1 MDEDRPWEGEEPSAR
16 PDPTFRPVP
25 AAIGVFTAVAA
36 PIVFYAVARA
46 GGTDVTVLVVG
57 LGVALVAAVAAGLF
71 VAARGGRV
79 TDRRQ
84 L

>member
-1 MDEDRPWEGEEPSAR
+1 
-16 PDPTFRPVP
+16 
-25 AAIGVFTAVAA
+25 
-36 PIVFYAVARA
+36 VFYAVARA
-46 GGTDVTVLVVG
+46 GGTDVTVLVIG